1 MARRQGGEGIAN
13 LLSAYGD
20 PDDLEE
26 DEEEDQ
32 NIEPVTTTT
41 TTHEETTIVVMDVAT
56 NRVLDPLEVAN
67 PSSWSGGALEMLRY
81 GGEEAGGS
89 PDREVRKN

>member
-26 DEEEDQ
+26 DEEDQ
-32 NIEPVTTTT
+32 DIEPVTTTT
-41 TTHEETTIVVMDVAT
+41 THEEMTTVVMDVAT

-67 PSSWSGGALEMLRY
+67 PSNWSGGALEMLRY

>member
-1 MARRQGGEGIAN
+1 MAKRQGGEGIAN

-32 NIEPVTTTT
+32 DIEPVTTTT
-41 TTHEETTIVVMDVAT
+41 TYEETTIVVMDVAT
-56 NRVLDPLEVAN
+56 NRESDPLEVAN
-67 PSSWSGGALEMLRY
+67 PSNWSGGALEMLRY